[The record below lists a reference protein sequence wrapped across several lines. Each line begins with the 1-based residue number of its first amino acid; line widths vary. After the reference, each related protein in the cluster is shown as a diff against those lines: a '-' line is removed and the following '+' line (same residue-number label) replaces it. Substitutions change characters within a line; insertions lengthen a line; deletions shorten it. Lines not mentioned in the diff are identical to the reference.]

1 MSTIMPE
8 GENLRKAIKWISDMR
23 QEQKQPV
30 PLATL
35 VDEAA
40 LKFDLSP
47 VDQEFLFNFFRKKD

>member
-1 MSTIMPE
+1 MPE